1 MVNAAYHT
9 ANTFTSE
16 TVEPE
21 VLNNT
26 AESVQ
31 NVNGCWL
38 YCTGQRWPIRQGCDC
53 GRTRRWETFCKSLP
67 DSKSQCMLW
76 AREE

>member
-21 VLNNT
+21 VLIHNI
-26 AESVQ
+26 AESGQSVNAHWPYRKGRIRSPRKVEPRLRAYPEVG
-31 NVNGCWL
+31 NVL
-38 YCTGQRWPIRQGCDC
+38 
-53 GRTRRWETFCKSLP
+53 
-67 DSKSQCMLW
+67 
-76 AREE
+76 